1 MIISIENTVV
11 RKLHSIKG
19 VQERQWMHHTAAA
32 NTVILFVSKSTTL
45 SQKNDTDLACHNS
58 DVHEP
63 ILIRFDTSVA
73 DRVSYQIVIYFPLP
87 QKLRVFT

>member
-32 NTVILFVSKSTTL
+32 NKVILFVSKSTTL
-45 SQKNDTDLACHNS
+45 SQKTTLTWLAITLTCMN
-58 DVHEP
+58 
-63 ILIRFDTSVA
+63 RF
-73 DRVSYQIVIYFPLP
+73 
-87 QKLRVFT
+87 